1 MGRNAFGDFSQ
12 GMGEMSQFGVYTGSL
27 LFLHRAQRGFAG
39 GEEIGGRNRVF
50 DKTADL
56 GPVERGDRITA
67 ASPGGYF

>member
-1 MGRNAFGDFSQ
+1 MDRNAFGDLSQ
-12 GMGEMSQFGVYTGSL
+12 GISEMSQFGVNTGSL

-39 GEEIGGRNRVF
+39 GEEIRGRDGMF

-56 GPVERGDRITA
+56 GPVERGERITA